1 MQTGSAK
8 KTTIH
13 KITTVALSFLCC
25 CLLLA
30 PVTAYSSAASIVID
44 ADTGNIIHENN
55 PNQLWFPA
63 SLTKVMTLYL
73 VFRALKNGQIHLQD
87 KLTVSKLTAK
97 QLPFRLGLLA
107 GNSLTIE
114 QAILAVATRSAND
127 AAFLLAEHQAKS
139 EKRFAL
145 KMTIQAKALGMNNT
159 KFYNATGLPNG
170 KQVTTARDM
179 AVLARAILHDFP
191 EYYKYFSTPS
201 FTYKKR
207 SYSNING
214 FLNAYSGADGI
225 KTGFTCGSGYNLIA
239 SAKRNNKRLIA
250 IVMGAKNGYTRTKE
264 IKALLD
270 KGFTNVD
277 ANTASK
283 NITEPQP
290 ETLKPAIYL
299 LSTTQCNQTYTA
311 SSYRNRI
318 SGWTVVFGAFV
329 KKSQAKELL
338 RKVRPKMKRL
348 AKYGHPVILKHMKNG
363 VFLWHAFWSGLK
375 KKQAGQICKTLWKTG
390 EYCRALHPMIFSKK

>member
-1 MQTGSAK
+1 MQSGSNN
-8 KTTIH
+8 KTTRN
-13 KITTVALSFLCC
+13 KITTLTLSFLCC

-30 PVTAYSSAASIVID
+30 PVTAHSSAASIVID
-44 ADTGNIIHENN
+44 ADTGNIIHESNS
-55 PNQLWFPA
+55 NQLWFPA

-73 VFRALKNGQIHLQD
+73 VFKSLKYGQIKLQD
-87 KLTVSKLTAK
+87 KLTVSKLAASQPPSK
-97 QLPFRLGLLA
+97 LGLTP
-107 GNSLTIE
+107 GKTLTIE

-127 AAFLLAEHQAKS
+127 AAYLLAEHQGKT
-139 EKRFAL
+139 EKNFAL

-159 KFYNATGLPNG
+159 RFFNANGLPHAE
-170 KQVTTARDM
+170 QVTTARDM
-179 AVLARAILHDFP
+179 AVLARAIMHDFP
-191 EYYKYFSTPS
+191 EYYKYFSTPN
-201 FTYKKR
+201 FTYNKR

-250 IVMGAKNGYTRTKE
+250 ILMGAKNSYTRTKE
-264 IKALLD
+264 MKALLD
-270 KGFTNVD
+270 KGFKNVD
-277 ANTASK
+277 ANIISK
-283 NITEPQP
+283 KITEPRPQ
-290 ETLKPAIYL
+290 TLKPAKYL

-338 RKVRPKMKRL
+338 RRVKPKMMRH
-348 AKYGHPVILKHMKNG
+348 AKYGHPVIVKRMQNG
-363 VFLWHAFWSGLK
+363 ILLWHALWSGLK
-375 KKQAGQICKTLWKTG
+375 KEQAGKTCKTLWEAG
-390 EYCRALHPMIFSKK
+390 EYCRALHPIMFSKK